1 VTVDTSALI
10 AVLFAEPGYLDLVDA
25 MLEADTLRVGAPT
38 LVETSLVATSRQR
51 GTPRRV
57 SDSLVTG
64 LVTELGATVVPFGE
78 AEWRRAAEAFVRYG
92 RGRHKASLNFGD
104 CLAYATAAVAGDSL
118 LFVGD
123 DFRHTDLPVAR

>member
-51 GTPRRV
+51 RTPRRV

-123 DFRHTDLPVAR
+123 DFRHTDLPVAH